1 MRKQLLLLAGI
12 IVLYLASSLVM
23 HVIYGPSFPF
33 LSSEDCWVPD
43 GQGGWMAHGH
53 PSDPA
58 PAQPSVNVP
67 LLLNYVPIFLPGI
80 LLILFTLTPLRKR
93 LEVKPAT
100 VSEDQPGTESD
111 STGG

>member
-1 MRKQLLLLAGI
+1 
-12 IVLYLASSLVM
+12 M

-67 LLLNYVPIFLPGI
+67 LLFNYVPIFLPGI

-93 LEVKPAT
+93 LETKPAA
-100 VSEDQPGTESD
+100 VAEEKVAEENN
-111 STGG
+111 STNP